1 MTDLDVPIKR
11 SLREPQL
18 PLDRLWTQIDAK
30 RARGP
35 IGKWVQIGSFTG
47 ALSAAFVLAALA
59 VLYLVPRAQTRVADG
74 PLLRANGDVIGVLDT
89 SGSNAALD
97 VVLSDGSRIRV
108 EPGARLVAERS
119 DGRQFRAAVQQGT
132 IVFDVKPGGPRR
144 WTIDASDTRVL
155 VVGTRFS
162 VTRDDARV
170 SVSVERGKVE
180 VRGARVPQGVQALG
194 AGERLAIAPAPH
206 AAVENE
212 RAETPPAA
220 PVQVEEAAARDARAS
235 AAPGEQSPEQLL
247 RAADAARAAGDYR
260 RAARSLQRFLTAYPA
275 DPQAA
280 IVALTLGRIQLEQL
294 AAPKAAIA
302 SFLRADRLGLPDAV
316 AEEGAARLV
325 EAYAK
330 AGDKEKARA
339 AAARYARRFPD
350 GARSESVAAWLDL

>member
-1 MTDLDVPIKR
+1 MSELDVPIKR

-18 PLDRLWTQIDAK
+18 PLDQLWTRIGAR

-35 IGKWVQIGSFTG
+35 ARAWLQIGSFAG
-47 ALSAAFVLAALA
+47 ALGAAFVLAALT
-59 VLYLVPRAQTRVADG
+59 VLYLVPRPHTRVAEG
-74 PLLRANGDVIGVLDT
+74 PLLRASGELVGVLDT
-89 SGSNAALD
+89 SGSDAALD
-97 VVLSDGSRIRV
+97 VALSDGSRIRV
-108 EPGARLVAERS
+108 ERGARLVPERS

-132 IVFDVKPGGPRR
+132 VVFDVKPGGPRR

-170 SVSVERGKVE
+170 TVSVDRGKVE

-194 AGERLAIAPAPH
+194 AGERLVIVPPPAAADAAQPETSAPAPVEAPERPTH
-206 AAVENE
+206 AE
-212 RAETPPAA
+212 RQTAA
-220 PVQVEEAAARDARAS
+220 GA
-235 AAPGEQSPEQLL
+235 EQSPDLL
-247 RAADAARAAGDYR
+247 LKAADLARAAGDYR
-260 RAARSLQRFLTAYPA
+260 RAARSLQRFLAAYPA

-280 IVALTLGRIQLEQL
+280 IVALTLGRIQLEHL
-294 AAPKAAIA
+294 AAPKAAVA
-302 SFLRADRLGLPDAV
+302 SFARADRLGLPDAV

-330 AGDKEKARA
+330 AGDKQKARA

>member
-1 MTDLDVPIKR
+1 MSELDVPIKR

-18 PLDRLWTQIDAK
+18 PLEQLWTQIDAK

-35 IGKWVQIGSFTG
+35 IGRWVQFGSFAG
-47 ALSAAFVLAALA
+47 ALSGAFVLAAVA
-59 VLYLVPRAQTRVADG
+59 VLYLVPRAEMRVAEG
-74 PLLRANGDVIGVLDT
+74 PLLRANGDLVGVLDT
-89 SGSNAALD
+89 SSSGAALD

-119 DGRQFRAAVQQGT
+119 DGRQFRAVVQQGK

-144 WTIDASDTRVL
+144 WTIDAGDTRV
-155 VVGTRFS
+155 VVIGTRFS

-170 SVSVERGKVE
+170 SVAVERGKVE

-194 AGERLAIAPAPH
+194 AGERLAIAPVPPVAT
-206 AAVENE
+206 ASEKSE
-212 RAETPPAA
+212 MPPAA
-220 PVQVEEAAARDARAS
+220 PVEAHEPAPRNERAS
-235 AAPGEQSPEQLL
+235 AASTEQTPDQLL
-247 RAADAARAAGDYR
+247 KAADAARAAGDYR
-260 RAARSLQRFLTAYPA
+260 RAARSLQRFLAAYPS

-280 IVALTLGRIQLEQL
+280 IVALTLGRLQLEQL
-294 AAPKAAIA
+294 GVPKAAVA

-350 GARSESVAAWLDL
+350 GAKSESVAAWLDL

>member
-1 MTDLDVPIKR
+1 MSELDVPIKR

-18 PLDRLWTQIDAK
+18 PLDQLWSQIDAK

-35 IGKWVQIGSFTG
+35 VGTWLQIGSFAG
-47 ALSAAFVLAALA
+47 ALGAAFVLAALA
-59 VLYLVPRAQTRVADG
+59 VLYLVPRAQTTRVAEG
-74 PLLRANGDVIGVLDT
+74 PLLRANGELVGVLDT
-89 SGSNAALD
+89 SGSDAALD
-97 VVLSDGSRIRV
+97 VALSDGSRIRV
-108 EPGARLVAERS
+108 EPGARLIAERS

-170 SVSVERGKVE
+170 TVSVDRGKVQ
-180 VRGARVPQGVQALG
+180 VRGAHVPQGVVALG
-194 AGERLAIAPAPH
+194 AGERLVIAP
-206 AAVENE
+206 
-212 RAETPPAA
+212 PPAA
-220 PVQVEEAAARDARAS
+220 AEAVDRAQTPPPAPAEPPARDEHPSAAS
-235 AAPGEQSPEQLL
+235 AEQSPDQLL
-247 RAADAARAAGDYR
+247 KGADAARASGDYR
-260 RAARSLQRFLTAYPA
+260 RAARSLQRFLAAYPS

-280 IVALTLGRIQLEQL
+280 IVALTLGRIQLEHL
-294 AAPKAAIA
+294 ATPRAAIA
-302 SFLRADRLGLPDAV
+302 SFARADRLGLPDAV